1 MLKFIDDL
9 AGAVFDVLKL
19 VSYFIAGVILVA
31 IPLILIAK
39 LFEWLF

>member
-9 AGAVFDVLKL
+9 VGATFDVLKL
-19 VSYFIAGVILVA
+19 ISYFFVGYILVA
-31 IPLILIAK
+31 TPLFLIAK